1 MFNQASSIVRQLKE
15 NDTYLKNKI
24 KKSKKYKWG
33 KYRNLKELNDFYEIN
48 KDVTNQELKKKLNP
62 Q

>member
-1 MFNQASSIVRQLKE
+1 MIL
-15 NDTYLKNKI
+15 TLKI
-24 KKSKKYKWG
+24 KYKKYKWG
-33 KYRNLKELNDFYEIN
+33 KYRNLRQLNDFYEIN